1 MWRRTLRVSEAL
13 FYSILRGIV
22 MLFRRR
28 AEDALKAFDGL
39 PEPPP
44 VEHVGDLL
52 TPLMWQARKQAW
64 AAAALFLRGQA
75 RKAGAPESWIPPQP
89 GYSPKTIART
99 IRGTQGALSSPEG
112 MRRLERTLEGHVLAA
127 ARRTVA
133 DAVDTAPSSIE
144 LVEGALDDLAKDLEE
159 FSENAQK
166 AIVEDVEKV
175 EARRRPRMSL
185 EEAFEKVADRIEE
198 AVRTLDEEE
207 LVKERHRSM
216 KVFSE
221 VPDKYRR
228 NSRGELIARP
238 FAFARVTHPN
248 KNGPCGFCAMLAS
261 RGPVYKSSES
271 AGLRVDKFHAN
282 CVVGD
287 TKVSGPDVKVG
298 YRRYYEGEIVTLVTA
313 GGHELTITPNHPV
326 LTDRGWVNAGDLQE
340 GDNLVSGTFGN
351 GYLTLRPCED
361 DAPPSIEDVVSA
373 LSMVGATRVSG
384 VPTSPEEFHG
394 DGCDSKVDIVAC
406 DNLLGDV
413 RDASVIEPSSEEDFE
428 VGARALSGEGLSR
441 SGLGGMEALFWSLL
455 ASGEEL
461 SGLCATHFDLL
472 FGDSLPAETRGL
484 LAPSNG
490 EVGFLEPSPDDSA
503 ADAEHLGHLVD
514 ALPRLVNLVEVGR
527 GCDSL
532 RADAP
537 HLGERFDPPA
547 AKGEAE
553 RLRVFVEYGGR
564 LLERLGFMV
573 KTDRLI
579 DKGVRQYV
587 GHVYNLQTSEGWYS
601 ANSIVTSNCFCT
613 VTPVFTS
620 KHWEGK
626 EQQVGYERVYNEV
639 VRDQDLHGEDAR
651 RAMDKYFREKQKE
664 RK

>member
-1 MWRRTLRVSEAL
+1 MSEAL
-13 FYSILRGIV
+13 FYSILRSIV

-28 AEDALKAFDGL
+28 VEDTLRPLENL

-44 VEHVGDLL
+44 REHVGELL
-52 TPLMWQARKQAW
+52 TPIMWQARKQAW

-75 RKAGAPESWIPPQP
+75 RKAGVPESWVPPQP
-89 GYSPKTIART
+89 GYSPKTIDRT
-99 IRGTQGALSSPEG
+99 IRDVQGALDSPEG

-133 DAVDTAPSSIE
+133 DATDTAPSSVD
-144 LVEGALDDLAKDLEE
+144 LVEGALKDLEKDIEE
-159 FSENAQK
+159 FSESARK
-166 AIVEDVEKV
+166 AIVDDVEKV
-175 EARRRPRMSL
+175 EARRRPRMTL

-207 LVKERHRSM
+207 LIKDRHRDM
-216 KVFSE
+216 KVFSD

-298 YRRYYEGEIVTLVTA
+298 YRRYYEGEIVSLVTA
-313 GGHELTITPNHPV
+313 GGHDLTITPNHPV
-326 LTDRGWVNAGDLQE
+326 LTDRGWVSAGDLQE

-351 GYLTLRPCED
+351 GYLALGPSED

-373 LSMVGATRVSG
+373 LGMVGATRVGG
-384 VPTSPEEFHG
+384 VPVSAEEFHG
-394 DGCDSKVDIVAC
+394 DGGDTEVDIVAR

-413 RDASVIEPSSEEDFE
+413 RDAAVVEPSSEEDFE
-428 VGARALSGEGLSR
+428 MGAPALSGEGLSG
-441 SGLGGMEALFWSLL
+441 SSLSGMEALLWGAL
-455 ASGEEL
+455 ASGEGL
-461 SGLCATHFDLL
+461 SSFCAAHFDFL
-472 FGDSLPAETRGL
+472 FGDSIPSEARGL
-484 LAPSNG
+484 LTSSDG
-490 EVGFLEPSPDDSA
+490 EVGLSEPPIYDGA
-503 ADAEHLGHLVD
+503 TYVEHFGHLID
-514 ALPRLVNLVEVGR
+514 ALPRLVNLLKVGR

-537 HLGERFDPPA
+537 YLGERFDPPA
-547 AKGEAE
+547 TEGETE
-553 RLRVFVEYGGR
+553 RLGVFAKYGGR

-573 KTDRLI
+573 KTDRLVN
-579 DKGVRQYV
+579 KSVRQYA

-601 ANSIVTSNCFCT
+601 ANSIITSNCFCT

-626 EQQVGYERVYNEV
+626 DQQAGYERVYNEV
-639 VRDQDLHGEDAR
+639 VRDQDLHGVDAR
-651 RAMDKYFREKQKE
+651 RAMDKYFREKLKE
-664 RK
+664 HK

>member
-1 MWRRTLRVSEAL
+1 MSEAI
-13 FYSILRGIV
+13 FYGILRSIV

-39 PEPPP
+39 PEPPS

-75 RKAGAPESWIPPQP
+75 RKAGVPESWIPPQP

-99 IRGTQGALSSPEG
+99 IRETQGALSSPDG
-112 MRRLERTLEGHVLAA
+112 MRRLERSLEGHVLAA

-133 DAVDTAPSSIE
+133 DAVDTAPSSVD
-144 LVEGALDDLAKDLEE
+144 LAEGALDDLEKDLEE
-159 FSENAQK
+159 FSDRTQK

-175 EARRRPRMSL
+175 ESRRRPRMTL
-185 EEAFEKVADRIEE
+185 DEAFEKVADRVEE
-198 AVRTLDEEE
+198 AVRALDEEE
-207 LVKERHRSM
+207 LIKDRHRPM
-216 KVFSE
+216 KVFTD

-261 RGPVYKSSES
+261 RGPVYKTSES
-271 AGLRVDKFHAN
+271 AGLRVDRFHAN

-287 TKVSGPDVKVG
+287 TKVSGPNVKVG
-298 YRRYYEGEIVTLVTA
+298 YRRYYEGEIVTLITA

-351 GYLTLRPCED
+351 GYLALRPGED

-384 VPTSPEEFHG
+384 VPVSAEEFHG
-394 DGCDSKVDIVAC
+394 DGSDSEVDIVAR
-406 DNLLGDV
+406 DNLLRDVGDT
-413 RDASVIEPSSEEDFE
+413 SVVEPSPKEGFE
-428 VGARALSGEGLSR
+428 VGSSPLSSDGFLRPGFGGVEALLGGSLLSSELLSGV
-441 SGLGGMEALFWSLL
+441 
-455 ASGEEL
+455 
-461 SGLCATHFDLL
+461 CATHFNLL

-484 LAPSNG
+484 LAPPDG
-490 EVGFLEPSPDDSA
+490 ESSLSEPPIDDGA
-503 ADAEHLGHLVD
+503 ANAEHLGHLID
-514 ALPRLVNLVEVGR
+514 ALPRLVNLLEVGR

-547 AKGEAE
+547 AKGETE

-573 KTDRLI
+573 ETDRLI
-579 DKGVRQYV
+579 NKSVRQYA

-601 ANSIVTSNCFCT
+601 ANSIITSNCFCT

-620 KHWEGK
+620 KNWEGK
-626 EQQVGYERVYNEV
+626 EQQIAFERTYNEV
-639 VRDQDLHGEDAR
+639 VREQDLHGADAR
-651 RAMDKYFREKQKE
+651 RAMDKYFREKLKE
-664 RK
+664 SK

>member
-1 MWRRTLRVSEAL
+1 MSEAI
-13 FYSILRGIV
+13 FYSILRSIV

-28 AEDALKAFDGL
+28 AEDALKAFEGL

-75 RKAGAPESWIPPQP
+75 RKAGVPESWIPPQP

-112 MRRLERTLEGHVLAA
+112 MRRLERSLEGHVLAA

-133 DAVDTAPSSIE
+133 DAVDTAPSSVD
-144 LVEGALDDLAKDLEE
+144 LAEGALDDLEKDLGE
-159 FSENAQK
+159 FSDRTQK
-166 AIVEDVEKV
+166 AIVDDVEKV
-175 EARRRPRMSL
+175 ESRRRQRMTL
-185 EEAFEKVADRIEE
+185 DEAFEKVADRVEE
-198 AVRTLDEEE
+198 AVRALDEEE
-207 LVKERHRSM
+207 LIKDRHRPM
-216 KVFSE
+216 KVFTD

-261 RGPVYKSSES
+261 RGPVYKTSES
-271 AGLRVDKFHAN
+271 AGLRVDRFHAN

-313 GGHELTITPNHPV
+313 GGNELTITPNHPV

-351 GYLTLRPCED
+351 GYLTLRPGED
-361 DAPPSIEDVVSA
+361 DAPPSIEDVVGA
-373 LSMVGATRVSG
+373 LSMAGLTRVSG
-384 VPTSPEEFHG
+384 VPVSAEEFHG
-394 DGCDSKVDIVAC
+394 DGGDSEVDIVAR
-406 DNLLGDV
+406 DNLLGHVGDTPIV
-413 RDASVIEPSSEEDFE
+413 EPPPKEGFE
-428 VGARALSGEGLSR
+428 VGTGALSSEGFPRPSLSD
-441 SGLGGMEALFWSLL
+441 MEALFRGLL
-455 ASGEEL
+455 SPGEDD
-461 SGLCATHFDLL
+461 SGLCSTHFNLL
-472 FGDSLPAETRGL
+472 FGDSLPAEARGF
-484 LAPSNG
+484 LAPPDG
-490 EVGFLEPSPDDSA
+490 ESSLSEPPIDDWA
-503 ADAEHLGHLVD
+503 ADAEHLGHLID
-514 ALPRLVNLVEVGR
+514 ALPGLVNLLQVGR
-527 GCDSL
+527 GGDSL
-532 RADAP
+532 RVDAP
-537 HLGERFDPPA
+537 HLGERFDPPS
-547 AKGEAE
+547 AKSEAE
-553 RLRVFVEYGGR
+553 RFRVFAEYGGR

-573 KTDRLI
+573 EADRLVN
-579 DKGVRQYV
+579 KSVRQYA

-601 ANSIVTSNCFCT
+601 ANSIITSNCFCT
-613 VTPVFTS
+613 VVPVFTS
-620 KHWEGK
+620 KNWEGK
-626 EQQVGYERVYNEV
+626 EQQIAFERTYNEV
-639 VRDQDLHGEDAR
+639 VREQDLHGADAR
-651 RAMDKYFREKQKE
+651 RAMDKYFREKLKE

>member
-1 MWRRTLRVSEAL
+1 MSEAL
-13 FYSILRGIV
+13 FYGILRSIV

-75 RKAGAPESWIPPQP
+75 RKAGAPESWIPPRP

-99 IRGTQGALSSPEG
+99 IRGTQGALKSPEG

-127 ARRTVA
+127 ARQTVA

-144 LVEGALDDLAKDLEE
+144 LIEGALEDLAKDLEE
-159 FSENAQK
+159 FSEHAQK
-166 AIVEDVEKV
+166 SIVEDVEKV

-185 EEAFEKVADRIEE
+185 EEAFEKVADRVEE

-216 KVFSE
+216 KVFSD

-228 NSRGELIARP
+228 NSRGELIVRP

-261 RGPVYKSSES
+261 RGPVYKTSES
-271 AGLRVDKFHAN
+271 AGLRADKFHAN

-313 GGHELTITPNHPV
+313 GGHELAITPNHPV

-351 GYLTLRPCED
+351 GYLTLRPGKD

-373 LSMVGATRVSG
+373 LGMVGATRVSG
-384 VPTSPEEFHG
+384 VPVSAKEFHG
-394 DGCDSKVDIVAC
+394 DGSDSKVDIVAR
-406 DNLLGDV
+406 DNLLGNVGDT
-413 RDASVIEPSSEEDFE
+413 SVVEPSSKEDFK
-428 VGARALSGEGLSR
+428 VGARALSSESLSC
-441 SGLGGMEALFWSLL
+441 SSLGGMEALFRSSLN
-455 ASGEEL
+455 SSEPL
-461 SGLCATHFDLL
+461 SSLCATHFNLL
-472 FGDSLPAETRGL
+472 FGDSLPAEVRGL
-484 LAPSNG
+484 LAPPDG
-490 EVGFLEPSPDDSA
+490 EPGLSEPPIDDRA
-503 ADAEHLGHLVD
+503 ADSEHLGHLID
-514 ALPRLVNLVEVGR
+514 ALPRLVNLLEVGR
-527 GCDSL
+527 GGDSL

-537 HLGERFDPPA
+537 HLGERFDPPS
-547 AKGEAE
+547 AKSEAE
-553 RLRVFVEYGGR
+553 RLGVFAEYGSR

-573 KTDRLI
+573 ETDRLI
-579 DKGVRQYV
+579 NKSVRQYV

-601 ANSIVTSNCFCT
+601 ANSIITSNCFCT

-626 EQQVGYERVYNEV
+626 DQQIGFERVYNEV
-639 VRDQDLHGEDAR
+639 VRDQDLHGVDAR
-651 RAMDKYFREKQKE
+651 RAMDKYFREKLKE

>member
-1 MWRRTLRVSEAL
+1 MRRRILRVSEAL

-28 AEDALKAFDGL
+28 AEDALKAFEGL

-44 VEHVGDLL
+44 VEHVGELL
-52 TPLMWQARKQAW
+52 TPIMWQARKQAW

-75 RKAGAPESWIPPQP
+75 RKAGVPESWVPPQP
-89 GYSPKTIART
+89 GYSPKTIDRT
-99 IRGTQGALSSPEG
+99 IRDVQGALDSPEG

-133 DAVDTAPSSIE
+133 DATDTAPSSID
-144 LVEGALDDLAKDLEE
+144 LIEGALDDLAKDLEE
-159 FSENAQK
+159 FSERTQK
-166 AIVEDVEKV
+166 AIVDDVEKV
-175 EARRRPRMSL
+175 EARRRPRMTL

-207 LVKERHRSM
+207 LIKGRHRDM
-216 KVFSE
+216 KVFSD

-287 TKVSGPDVKVG
+287 TKVSGPDVQVG

-313 GGHELTITPNHPV
+313 RGHNLTITPNHPV

-351 GYLTLRPCED
+351 GYLALRPNED
-361 DAPPSIEDVVSA
+361 DVPPRIEDVVSA

-394 DGCDSKVDIVAC
+394 DGRDSEVDIVAR
-406 DNLLGDV
+406 DHLLGDV
-413 RDASVIEPSSEEDFE
+413 RDASVVEPSSKEDFK
-428 VGARALSGEGLSR
+428 VGAHALSSEGLSR
-441 SGLGGMEALFWSLL
+441 SGLGGMETLFWSLL
-455 ASGEEL
+455 ASGEGL

-472 FGDSLPAETRGL
+472 FGDSLPAEARRL

-490 EVGFLEPSPDDSA
+490 EVGFLEPSPDDGA
-503 ADAEHLGHLVD
+503 ADAEHFGHLID
-514 ALPRLVNLVEVGR
+514 ALPGLVNLLEVGR
-527 GCDSL
+527 GSNSL

-537 HLGERFDPPA
+537 HFGERFDPPTT
-547 AKGEAE
+547 KGEAE
-553 RLRVFVEYGGR
+553 RLRVFAEYGGR

-573 KTDRLI
+573 ETDRLVN
-579 DKGVRQYV
+579 KSVRQYA

-601 ANSIVTSNCFCT
+601 ANSIITSNCFCT
-613 VTPVFTS
+613 ITPVFTS

-626 EQQVGYERVYNEV
+626 DQQVGFERVYNEV
-639 VRDQDLHGEDAR
+639 VRDQDLHGVDAR
-651 RAMDKYFREKQKE
+651 RAMDKYFREKLKE

>member
-39 PEPPP
+39 PESPS

-75 RKAGAPESWIPPQP
+75 RKAGVPESWVPPQP

-99 IRGTQGALSSPEG
+99 IRGTQGALKSPEG
-112 MRRLERTLEGHVLAA
+112 MRRLERSLEGHVLAA

-144 LVEGALDDLAKDLEE
+144 LIEGALDDLAKDLEG
-159 FSENAQK
+159 FSEVTQK

-175 EARRRPRMSL
+175 KSRRRQSMTL
-185 EEAFEKVADRIEE
+185 DEAFEKVADRVEE
-198 AVRTLDEEE
+198 AVRTLDEED
-207 LVKERHRSM
+207 LVKDRHRGM

-271 AGLRVDKFHAN
+271 AG
-282 CVVGD
+282 
-287 TKVSGPDVKVG
+287 
-298 YRRYYEGEIVTLVTA
+298 I
-313 GGHELTITPNHPV
+313 
-326 LTDRGWVNAGDLQE
+326 
-340 GDNLVSGTFGN
+340 
-351 GYLTLRPCED
+351 
-361 DAPPSIEDVVSA
+361 
-373 LSMVGATRVSG
+373 
-384 VPTSPEEFHG
+384 
-394 DGCDSKVDIVAC
+394 
-406 DNLLGDV
+406 
-413 RDASVIEPSSEEDFE
+413 
-428 VGARALSGEGLSR
+428 
-441 SGLGGMEALFWSLL
+441 
-455 ASGEEL
+455 
-461 SGLCATHFDLL
+461 
-472 FGDSLPAETRGL
+472 
-484 LAPSNG
+484 
-490 EVGFLEPSPDDSA
+490 
-503 ADAEHLGHLVD
+503 
-514 ALPRLVNLVEVGR
+514 
-527 GCDSL
+527 
-532 RADAP
+532 RADRY
-537 HLGERFDPPA
+537 HD
-547 AKGEAE
+547 
-553 RLRVFVEYGGR
+553 
-564 LLERLGFMV
+564 
-573 KTDRLI
+573 
-579 DKGVRQYV
+579 
-587 GHVYNLQTSEGWYS
+587 H
-601 ANSIVTSNCFCT
+601 CFCT
-613 VTPVFTS
+613 CTPVFTS

-626 EQQVGYERVYNEV
+626 EQQTEYERVYNEV
-639 VRDQDLHGEDAR
+639 VRDQDLHDVDAR